1 MVFSLV
7 NKSVCDK
14 NSVKAEYRL
23 QTYARYPTI
32 YGMNYPEIYT
42 SIWKKKKGI
51 SQNFKYLWQL
61 LRFTPPKVNKSTVAS
76 TKTKHSSKFIT
87 VWTAAFWE
95 LLDSNGLLNGQREP

>member
-42 SIWKKKKGI
+42 SIWKKKKKKASVKI
-51 SQNFKYLWQL
+51 SNTYD
-61 LRFTPPKVNKSTVAS
+61 NY
-76 TKTKHSSKFIT
+76 
-87 VWTAAFWE
+87 
-95 LLDSNGLLNGQREP
+95 